1 MKLVTSSWVHQ
12 GRDHDLIIKEHKR
25 VTTHQDPSECDAQV
39 ICQDGDI
46 FYTKLLLYLMQ
57 PSLKCAL
64 EAQSGDI
71 EPIVIIHPSVL
82 VEDFINYYEGEK
94 IIQSTPPLTDEESTQ
109 DVIDFN
115 NTPSQVPAQLSEK
128 TLFCEKCGIGFN
140 SMKQLQAHQWRVH
153 PSKSTLKIH
162 KCSECATEFAH
173 KFELTKHMFNHMPPT
188 FVCNSCGKAFKRRKG
203 LVAHYNTFHGT
214 SINVLKCPQCPD
226 TFKVKSNLT
235 RHLANVHQGKKFTC
249 GQCNASF
256 SRQDSYKRHLILHK

>member
-12 GRDHDLIIKEHKR
+12 GRDNDLIIKEHKR
-25 VTTHQDPSECDAQV
+25 VTTNQDPSECDVQV
-39 ICQDGDI
+39 ICQDGVI

-64 EAQSGDI
+64 ESQYGDN

-82 VEDFINYYEGEK
+82 VEDFITFYEEGG
-94 IIQSTPPLTDEESTQ
+94 IIQSTPPATDEDLTQ
-109 DVIDFN
+109 DVIDLN
-115 NTPSQVPAQLSEK
+115 NTPSQLPAQPSEEA
-128 TLFCEKCGIGFN
+128 LFCEKCGIGYK
-140 SMKQLQAHQWRVH
+140 SLKQLQAHQWRVH
-153 PSKSTLKIH
+153 PCKSPLKNY

-173 KFELTKHMFNHMPPT
+173 KFELTKHMFKHMPPT
-188 FVCNSCGKAFKRRKG
+188 FVCNTCGKAFKRRKG
-203 LVAHYNTFHGT
+203 LVAHHNTFHGASVT
-214 SINVLKCPQCPD
+214 LLKCPSCPE

-235 RHLANVHQGKKFTC
+235 RHLAKLHQGKKFTC